1 MARKERNN
9 AAEYARRVELAHE
22 RGFSSVREETKFRR
36 ETKFERDIAG
46 RSEEWNERFPG
57 VDYRQANPKQL
68 YAFYN
73 AIVEPTST
81 GSSPTGMDKHNA
93 VAYFIE
99 WEDMSE
105 EDAVAAMKEAFG
117 YE

>member
-1 MARKERNN
+1 MAKRERNN
-9 AAEYARRVELAHE
+9 AAEWARRKELAQE
-22 RGFSSVREETKFRR
+22 RGFSSVYKERQYRR
-36 ETKFERDIAG
+36 ETKFEREIAG
-46 RSEEWNERFPG
+46 ESEEWQSRFPG
-57 VDYRQANPKQL
+57 VDWRQANPKQL
-68 YAFYN
+68 TAFYE

-81 GSSPTGMDKHNA
+81 GRVPTGMDKHKA

-105 EDAVAAMKEAFG
+105 DDAVAAMKEAFG